1 MKKKPA
7 QLLQLAR
14 NALEKKSGTS
24 PAAA

>member
-14 NALEKKSGTS
+14 NALEDAGAS